1 MKRAAEGVDWLEAGS
16 GRRGLRRLGD
26 NKRVVRPDQNAAP
39 ATPVLHSADKRNRAE
54 GQAEGETEGGKQ
66 KRQHRN
72 NTEKTAAGEMNH
84 TGTPG

>member
-39 ATPVLHSADKRNRAE
+39 ATPVLHSADKRRRPE
-54 GQAEGETEGGKQ
+54 EQTEEEAGGGNK
-66 KRQHRN
+66 KRQHR
-72 NTEKTAAGEMNH
+72 TRQEKTAAGEIARD
-84 TGTPG
+84 TG